1 MNVFA
6 GQDGDAGIEDRLGD
20 TGVEEREGQAESN
33 PEKYKLPYGTSTAN
47 GVLLCDAGSSNRCSV
62 IT

>member
-20 TGVEEREGQAESN
+20 TEIEEREGQTESN
-33 PEKYKLPYGTSTAN
+33 PETYTLPFGTSTAN
-47 GVLLCDAGSSNRCSV
+47 GDLLCDAGSSNRCSV